1 MQHSWESGMCLWCA
15 SPDVEW
21 QQSPNVCDQCQTGY
35 YWKVIVL
42 ADPSRPT
49 LCDSM
54 DCSPLG
60 SSAHGILQ
68 ARIVEWVAISYSRG
82 SFRPSDWTHIYRIAV
97 RFLTTAPPGLK
108 MLCSTWSHILQQNS
122 LSLFLWRRQGSFNN
136 NNNNY
141 KCVKSLG
148 PWLKMGPP
156 LPTFCWTN

>member
-1 MQHSWESGMCLWCA
+1 MEQGHSHYSAVSLFWC
-15 SPDVEW
+15 
-21 QQSPNVCDQCQTGY
+21 CQTQPLC
-35 YWKVIVL
+35 I
-42 ADPSRPT
+42 PSNIS
-49 LCDSM
+49 LCMCVSCSVRSDSLWPM
-54 DCSPLG
+54 NCSPP
-60 SSAHGILQ
+60 SSLVHGILQ

-97 RFLTTAPPGLK
+97 RFWTTAPPGLK